1 MKHLQ
6 KLILIVFSLFL
17 LFGCGQSKEK
27 MTNKIQ
33 ELEKQLYSTNVGPVD
48 TSKTSEIVSLYLEFE
63 KKYPNDTAAA
73 EYLYRAANLD
83 MNTGKALKSIEIINN
98 IISKYPNYKKIT
110 SCYFLKG
117 FVYDYH
123 LKDINNARKAYQ
135 EFIAKFPKD
144 DLADDAQI
152 SLNNLGKSDEQIIKE
167 FEEKLKQDSLVNTK
181 K

>member
-6 KLILIVFSLFL
+6 KLILVVISITMLFA
-17 LFGCGQSKEK
+17 CGKSKEK
-27 MTNKIQ
+27 TAAKIQ
-33 ELEKQLYSTNVGPVD
+33 ELEKQLYASNTGPVD
-48 TSKTSEIVSLYLEFE
+48 STKANEMINLYLDYE
-63 KKYPNDTAAA
+63 KNFSSDTAAA
-73 EYLYRAANLD
+73 EYLYRAASLA
-83 MNTGKALKSIEIINN
+83 MNTGKALKSVEYLNN
-98 IISKYPNYKKIT
+98 IITKYPTYKKIT

-135 EFIAKFPKD
+135 EFITKFPKD

-167 FEEKLKQDSLVNTK
+167 FEVKQHQDSLQMNK

>member
-1 MKHLQ
+1 MVNLQ
-6 KLILIVFSLFL
+6 KLFLLFISITV

-27 MTNKIQ
+27 SISKIHD
-33 ELEKQLYSTNVGPVD
+33 LEKQLYSSNVGPVD
-48 TSKTSEIVSLYLEFE
+48 TSKASEMINLYTDFE

-73 EYLYRAANLD
+73 EYLYRAANLA
-83 MNTGKALKSIEIINN
+83 MNVGKSLKSLEYINI

-117 FVYDYH
+117 FIYDYH
-123 LKDINNARKAYQ
+123 LKDINNARKSYQ

-144 DLADDAQI
+144 DLANDAQI

-167 FEEKLKQDSLVNTK
+167 FEAKLKQDSLANHK